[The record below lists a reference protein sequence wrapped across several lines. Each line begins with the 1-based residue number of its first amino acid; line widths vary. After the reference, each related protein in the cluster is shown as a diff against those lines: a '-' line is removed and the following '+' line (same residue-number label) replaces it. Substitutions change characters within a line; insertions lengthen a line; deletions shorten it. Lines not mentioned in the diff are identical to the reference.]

1 MNAEKIIYPLKSNRF
16 NRRVLYALLI
26 ALVLFLLLPWTQNI
40 RVRGTVTTLRLE
52 NRPQSIYTIIGG
64 KIIKW
69 HVKEGDNVKKG
80 DTLLQLGEIKDA
92 YLDSQ
97 LIDRTAEQLL
107 AKEKSIM
114 YYGKKVAANAQQIEA
129 LTNAQSLK
137 IRQLENKI
145 TQLTLKIK
153 SDSVELIASNNDL
166 KIAEAQY
173 KRQQIMRDSGV
184 SSLIQLEQRNQSFQT
199 AIAKKT
205 SAEIKFTNSKTDL
218 LNAKIELSQTVQEY
232 TEKLMKAEGEQASI
246 QSDIAN
252 SQAEVSKLTNVYAN
266 YNIRNGQYYILA
278 PQDGQV
284 VGAKKS
290 GLLELVK
297 EGEQLLSIVP
307 KRQDKAV
314 ELFVAPMDLP
324 LLKEGQKVSFIFDG
338 FPAILFSGWPQ
349 ASVGIFR
356 GEILFIE
363 KTIQENG
370 KYRIL
375 VTPDNTSKPW
385 PQMLAIG
392 TGTSAV
398 ALLND
403 VPIWYELWRN
413 INGSPADYYKQKKK
427 SKNEK

>member
-1 MNAEKIIYPLKSNRF
+1 
-16 NRRVLYALLI
+16 
-26 ALVLFLLLPWTQNI
+26 
-40 RVRGTVTTLRLE
+40 
-52 NRPQSIYTIIGG
+52 
-64 KIIKW
+64 
-69 HVKEGDNVKKG
+69 
-80 DTLLQLGEIKDA
+80 
-92 YLDSQ
+92 
-97 LIDRTAEQLL
+97 
-107 AKEKSIM
+107 
-114 YYGKKVAANAQQIEA
+114 
-129 LTNAQSLK
+129 
-137 IRQLENKI
+137 
-145 TQLTLKIK
+145 
-153 SDSVELIASNNDL
+153 
-166 KIAEAQY
+166 
-173 KRQQIMRDSGV
+173 MRDSGV

-218 LNAKIELSQTVQEY
+218 LNAKIELSQIVQEY

-284 VGAKKS
+284 VGARKS

-413 INGSPADYYKQKKK
+413 INGFPADYYQQKKK

>member
-1 MNAEKIIYPLKSNRF
+1 MNAEKNIYPLASKRF
-16 NRRVLYALLI
+16 NKRTGYVLLGSML
-26 ALVLFLLLPWTQNI
+26 LFLLLPWTQNI
-40 RVRGTVTTLRLE
+40 RVKGTVTTLRIE
-52 NRPQSIYTIIGG
+52 NRPQAINSIIGG
-64 KIIKW
+64 KILKW
-69 HVKEGDNVKKG
+69 YVKEGDNVKKG
-80 DTLLQLGEIKDA
+80 DTLMQLGEIKDS
-92 YLDSQ
+92 YLDTK
-97 LIDRTAEQLL
+97 LIDRTAEQLV
-107 AKEKSIM
+107 AKEKTIL
-114 YYGKKVAANAQQIEA
+114 YYGKKVSANAQQIEA

-137 IRQLENKI
+137 IKQVENKVA
-145 TQLTLKIK
+145 QLSLKIK
-153 SDSVELIASNNDL
+153 SDSVEFLASTNDL

-184 SSLIQLEQRNQSFQT
+184 SSLVQLEQRNQAYQT

-218 LNAKIELSQTVQEY
+218 INAKIELSQIVQEY

-266 YNIRNGQYYILA
+266 YTIRNGQYFILA

-307 KRQDKAV
+307 KQQDKAV

-338 FPAILFSGWPQ
+338 FPAILFSGWPK

-356 GEILFIE
+356 GSILFIE

-375 VTPDNTSKPW
+375 VTPDTSSKAW
-385 PQMLAIG
+385 PNMLAIG
-392 TGTSAV
+392 TGASAV

-413 INGSPADYYKQKKK
+413 INGFPADYYQQKKN
-427 SKNEK
+427 SKHEK

>member
-64 KIIKW
+64 KIVKW
-69 HVKEGDNVKKG
+69 HVREGDNVKKG

-166 KIAEAQY
+166 KIADAQY

-184 SSLIQLEQRNQSFQT
+184 SSLIQLEQRNQSYQT

-266 YNIRNGQYYILA
+266 YNIRNGQYYIFA

-284 VGAKKS
+284 VGARKS

-307 KRQDKAV
+307 KRQDKAL

-338 FPAILFSGWPQ
+338 FPAILFSGWPK

-356 GEILFIE
+356 GQILFIE
-363 KTIQENG
+363 KSIQENG

-375 VTPDNTSKPW
+375 VTPDNSSKAW

-392 TGTSAV
+392 TGASAV

-413 INGSPADYYKQKKK
+413 INGFPADYYQQKKK
-427 SKNEK
+427 TKHEK

>member
-1 MNAEKIIYPLKSNRF
+1 MENQKSNKKSIIIVVLILSGLSYGVF
-16 NRRVLYALLI
+16 KYIHSLSHETTDDAQIEKNMNPIIPRVMGY
-26 ALVLFLLLPWTQNI
+26 
-40 RVRGTVTTLRLE
+40 VTKV
-52 NRPQSIYTIIGG
+52 Y
-64 KIIKW
+64 IK
-69 HVKEGDNVKKG
+69 DNDFVKKG

-284 VGAKKS
+284 VGARKS

-413 INGSPADYYKQKKK
+413 INGFPADYYQQKKK